1 MAHDFSGYATRNDRR
16 CTDGRTIRKGAF
28 AAQDGEQ
35 IPLVWQHLHNE
46 PGNILGH
53 AVLENRDDGVY
64 AYCTFNNNPLA
75 QEAKEAVRHK
85 DVKSLSIYANKLVQK
100 GGDVLHGVIREVSL
114 VLSGANPGAFIDNV
128 VIQHSDGD
136 IESTDEV
143 IIYFDEDIH
152 LSHEETQTQEDPE
165 MPKAN
170 QMAHEDKQSSNDKTV
185 GDVFTAMT
193 KEQKDVVYFMIG
205 EAIKSAGV
213 EGDDDDDMEQSGMY
227 NDEGDNFMKHNV
239 FDSDGD
245 QASDSLAHIDVPAI
259 VSDAKRIGSFK
270 ESVLAHAASYGI
282 EDIDVLF
289 PDAKSVMDAPE
300 LISRQMEWVQ
310 VLLGKTKHSPFSRI
324 KSLSA
329 DITHEE
335 ARARGFIKGNLK
347 KEEFFGIKD
356 RRTEPTTIYKKQKL
370 DQDDIHDI
378 TDFDVVAWLKA
389 EMRLMLNEELARAIL
404 IGDGR
409 DLENGDGEPN
419 EDKID
424 ETRIRPIWTD
434 DEFYSRKVAVPATAG
449 ADVIVDSIIA
459 AMPKY
464 KGTGSPTMFTSAEFM
479 AKLLLQKDKLGRRL
493 YRTKAELAAE
503 LGVGDIV
510 PVEVMENQVRLVD
523 DAPRHLFAIIVN
535 PADYTVGADRG
546 GDVSMFED
554 FDIDYNQR
562 KYLIETRA
570 SGALT
575 KHQTALVI
583 EGDPGMVP
591 ETGE

>member
-1 MAHDFSGYATRNDRR
+1 MAHEFSGYATRNDRR
-16 CTDGRTIRKGAF
+16 CTDGRTIRQGAF

-409 DLENGDGEPN
+409 DLENGEGEPN

-434 DEFYSRKVAVPATAG
+434 DDFYSRKVAVPATAG